1 MLIQERVAEPGL
13 AVGDDS
19 ITWDD
24 RGESGDKGPSDGGAR
39 RGDVNSRAQADGSD
53 EGDDT
58 AESASV
64 AGSSMQPEDGASILQ
79 REYVFNSRNGSSPS
93 KLRAKSGSSAGADK
107 EIKIE
112 E

>member
-19 ITWDD
+19 IRWDD
-24 RGESGDKGPSDGGAR
+24 GGESGDKGPSGGGAR
-39 RGDVNSRAQADGSD
+39 RGDVNSRTQADGSD

-64 AGSSMQPEDGASILQ
+64 AGSNMQPEDGAGMQ
-79 REYVFNSRNGSSPS
+79 REYVFNSRSGSSPS